1 MTTEHRPIALPSPER
16 RRFLSWGVGAALTLA
31 AAPVLARS
39 GERSLAFYNLHTGE
53 SLRTTYWQDGRYLPQ
68 ELSAVNHI
76 LRDHYSNEERPMAT
90 ALLDLLSDLQQ
101 RLALTQPFEVVSGY
115 RSPATNAMLR
125 EHSSGVAKHSLH
137 MVGEAIDVR
146 LPHNQLEQLR
156 RVADRLHDGGVGYY
170 PHSRF
175 VHLDVGRVRRW
186 RG

>member
-1 MTTEHRPIALPSPER
+1 MTPEQHTILSSPER

-39 GERSLAFYNLHTGE
+39 GERSLAFFNLHTGE
-53 SLRTTYWQDGRYLPQ
+53 SLRTTYWQDGRYLSQ
-68 ELSAVNHI
+68 ELAAVNHI

-90 ALLDLLSDLQQ
+90 GLLDLLFDLQQ

-156 RVADRLHDGGVGYY
+156 HAAYRLHDGGVGYY

-175 VHLDVGRVRRW
+175 VHLDVGPVRRW